1 MSFKILAS
9 ILAGVMLPAAAQ
21 AEPLVVT
28 GATLIDGTGTVPVKD
43 AVIVMDNGRFLGAG
57 PRGTISVPSAAK
69 TIDAKGKY
77 VVPGLMNANVHLI
90 DGIMLMG
97 IGGIEYLARYE
108 NALPQVIEEG
118 SQIALAN
125 GMTTLFDTWNALEPA
140 KIARDRIARGEVQG
154 ARIFIAG
161 NILGMGGP
169 FTADFCLR
177 CAETMSAT
185 FAKRMNDMFEAGVGR
200 ELSGRTPEGVGQAVR
215 EYTTKGVD
223 FVKFAVSDHT
233 PYGPYLTFSEAQMRA
248 IVDETRKAGLG
259 IQTHT
264 TSYES
269 LRIAVDL
276 GVDLMQHCTITMATP
291 ISDEIV
297 AKMKA
302 KKVWCEIQPVTAR
315 FLANNP
321 QMAKRLPVMEQNIV
335 KLIKAKAPI
344 LMGTDAGVTDPDVIG
359 AMPETSVTDRPWTLG
374 NDHFLW
380 FEAMVEKGMA
390 PMDAIMAATS
400 NVAAA
405 YKKPDLGVVAQGKI
419 ADLIILERN
428 PLADISNMRSISM
441 VIKDGAVV
449 DRDRLPNPT
458 VVSKRL
464 NPVWTN

>member
-1 MSFKILAS
+1 MSFRIFVSVL
-9 ILAGVMLPAAAQ
+9 LGLLVPAAVQ

-28 GATLIDGTGTVPVKD
+28 GATLIDGTGGEPVKD
-43 AVIVMDNGRFLGAG
+43 AVIVMDQGRFIAVG
-57 PRGTISVPSAAK
+57 PRGAVAVPPDAK
-69 TIDAKGKY
+69 LIDAKGKY
-77 VVPGLMNANVHLI
+77 VIPGLMNANVHLI

-97 IGGIEYLARYE
+97 IGGIEYLASYE
-108 NALPQVIEEG
+108 NAPPEVIEEG

-177 CAETMSAT
+177 CSETMSAT

-200 ELSGRTPEGVGQAVR
+200 ELSGRTRDGVRQAVR
-215 EYTTKGVD
+215 DYTTKGVD

-233 PYGPYLTFSEAQMRA
+233 PYGPYLTFSEAQMQA
-248 IVDETRKAGLG
+248 IVDETRKAGLVV
-259 IQTHT
+259 QTHT

-276 GVDLMQHCTITMATP
+276 GVDLMQHCTITLATP

-315 FLANNP
+315 FLSNNP
-321 QMAKRLPVMEQNIV
+321 QMKKRLPVMEDNIS
-335 KLIKAKAPI
+335 KLIKSKAPI
-344 LMGTDAGVTDPDVIG
+344 LMGTDAGVTDPDVLG

-400 NVAAA
+400 NVATA
-405 YKKPDLGVVAQGKI
+405 YKKSDLGVVAPAKI
-419 ADLIILERN
+419 ADMVILDKN
-428 PLADISNMRSISM
+428 PLADIHNMRSISM
-441 VIKDGAVV
+441 VIKDGVVV
-449 DRDRLPNPT
+449 DRSRLPNPT
-458 VVSKRL
+458 VVSKRQ